1 MKKSCI
7 INRYAAFFVKKRIS
21 MFSSKNNYGI
31 LISKT
36 IVMKNKINCT
46 LVPFFIFFITL
57 FSMCYANAQEK
68 TKKQIK
74 EEQKIEKQKKISK
87 LVESK
92 EFVFLA
98 NRMYP
103 QSGGALNLTA
113 EFDVEFHPDLIN
125 CFLPFIGRGFS
136 GIGFGGDEGMK
147 FKGKPRIYTFEKA
160 KKAYVV
166 KAEVEGNNDT
176 FFMMLIVY
184 FEGSATL
191 SINSNNRS
199 LISYD
204 GSIEEFK
211 NNNKTEN

>member
-1 MKKSCI
+1 
-7 INRYAAFFVKKRIS
+7 
-21 MFSSKNNYGI
+21 
-31 LISKT
+31 
-36 IVMKNKINCT
+36 MKNKNNCT

-57 FSMCYANAQEK
+57 FSMCFVNAQEK

-74 EEQKIEKQKKISK
+74 EDQKIEKQKKISK

-136 GIGFGGDEGMK
+136 GIRYGGNEGMK
-147 FKGKPRIYTFEKA
+147 FKGKPRIFTIEKT

-176 FFMMLIVY
+176 FSMMLTVY
-184 FEGSATL
+184 FEGTASL
-191 SINSNNRS
+191 FINSYNRS
-199 LISYD
+199 SISYD
-204 GSIEEFK
+204 GVIEEFK
-211 NNNKTEN
+211 KNNKTEN